1 MPFLSLSMNS
11 HEDRTLLR
19 VPVVGP
25 SLLGSQGVHLVL
37 LVLLCVA
44 LKNFLSQLWMINNNF
59 LLSHVFNSIIMVAL
73 DRVIVLV
80 DLYSQASNS
89 GEVIWLWKMSK
100 AMVLHSLQDV
110 FHAHPLASLT
120 QSLLARLWPDLI
132 KTWHN
137 EGSSGDLEN
146 HLELA
151 ANNLLGDLWLAHVE
165 YLFSIHC
172 PDIVHLLQA
181 STVRGGESLDTCNL
195 SSEGNILPSLNSEP
209 PLLLEGV
216 PLNIYSDHLLWH
228 GDSFLSI
235 SYRSESSNIS

>member
-1 MPFLSLSMNS
+1 MPFFLLSMNS

-19 VPVVGP
+19 VPVVG
-25 SLLGSQGVHLVL
+25 SCLLGSQRVHLVL

-44 LKNFLSQLWMINNNF
+44 LQKFLSQLWMINNNF

-110 FHAHPLASLT
+110 FNAHPLASLAKP
-120 QSLLARLWPDLI
+120 LLARLWPDLI
-132 KTWHN
+132 KAWHN

-165 YLFSIHC
+165 YLFSIYC

-195 SSEGNILPSLNSEP
+195 SSEGNILPSLNREP

-228 GDSFLSI
+228 GDSFLS
-235 SYRSESSNIS
+235 